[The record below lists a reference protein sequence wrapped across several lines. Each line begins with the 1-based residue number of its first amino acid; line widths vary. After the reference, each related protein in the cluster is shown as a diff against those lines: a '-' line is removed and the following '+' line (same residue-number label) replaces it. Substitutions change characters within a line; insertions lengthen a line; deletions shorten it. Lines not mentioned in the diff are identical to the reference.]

1 VRRSSGYPLTS
12 GALTPIDATVR
23 ILAVLFGTV
32 TLIGSIVQIFGA
44 AFVLT
49 FCDENC
55 NPDRASPVL
64 APVMAAAVFVAI
76 AAVFFV
82 VSLAFGRPD
91 YAAVGLVVH
100 LVAAV
105 GLLVFWL
112 HESHHSDGK
121 LLASFLAFESFAVVA
136 LILCV
141 TGQGK
146 RSVQRRPL
154 LNEHV

>member
-1 VRRSSGYPLTS
+1 LTS

-64 APVMAAAVFVAI
+64 APVMGAAVFVAI

-82 VSLAFGRPD
+82 VSLAFASPS
-91 YAAVGLVVH
+91 YAAIGFGVH

-121 LLASFLAFESFAVVA
+121 LLISSLAVEGFAVVA

-141 TGQGK
+141 AEQGK
-146 RSVQRRPL
+146 RPAQRRPL
-154 LNEHV
+154 LSDRAI